1 MTMNL
6 SEHVRTRLG
15 IYLKHF
21 RTYSHGTGHNW
32 EYLFYNIL
40 HAFGFHGG
48 SASTICVSIEE
59 DGEFCF
65 KADGHFFMKDD
76 LQFLPPMMSSFSIS
90 QNGQNTVVRFKP
102 DPELFPDAIYDVQ
115 ILILIMKDYAY
126 LHSGQTIVWKDM
138 RIHYKN
144 GIKDLLLNEL
154 GVTGSILFSQ
164 NYHATVALSQNDTG
178 EVKII
183 DYLNDKRTDG
193 GVHAYALKKAVK
205 STFPDIAKAG
215 YTAVLVVFAPYEYD
229 IKFEDSTYGKI
240 GSMPK
245 MYLDDITKA
254 VAELNND

>member
-1 MTMNL
+1 MNL
-6 SEHVRTRLG
+6 AEHIRTRLG
-15 IYLKHF
+15 MYLHTF
-21 RTYSHGTGHNW
+21 RTYSGGVGHNW

-40 HAFGFHGG
+40 HAFGFYGG
-48 SASTICVSIEE
+48 SASTICISIEE

-90 QNGQNTVVRFKP
+90 QNGLDTVVRFKP
-102 DPELFPDAIYDVQ
+102 DSELWPDAVYDVQ

-126 LHSGQTIVWKDM
+126 LHPDQTVVWKDM
-138 RIHYKN
+138 RIHYKS
-144 GIKDLLLNEL
+144 GIKDLLVNEF
-154 GVTGSILFSQ
+154 GVNGDILYSV
-164 NYHATVALSQNDTG
+164 NNHATIALSQNDTG

-193 GVHAYALKKAVK
+193 GVHVYALEKAVK
-205 STFPDIAKAG
+205 SIFPDIAKAG

-229 IKFEDSTYGKI
+229 IKFEGSTYWKI

>member
-1 MTMNL
+1 MNL
-6 SEHVRTRLG
+6 SEHIRTRLG
-15 IYLKHF
+15 MYLKTF
-21 RTYSHGTGHNW
+21 RTYSGGVGHNW

-40 HAFGFHGG
+40 HAFGFYGG
-48 SASTICVSIEE
+48 SASTICVSVEE

-90 QNGQNTVVRFKP
+90 QDGLNTVVRFKP
-102 DPELFPDAIYDVQ
+102 DPELWPDTIYDVQ

-126 LHSGQTIVWKDM
+126 LHPDQIIVWKDLQ
-138 RIHYKN
+138 IHYKN
-144 GIKDLLLNEL
+144 GIKDLLVNEF
-154 GVTGSILFSQ
+154 GVTGHILFSQ
-164 NYHATVALSQNDTG
+164 NNHAAIALSQNDTG

-193 GVHAYALKKAVK
+193 GEHANALKKAVK

-215 YTAVLVVFAPYEYD
+215 YTAGLIVHAPYEHD
-229 IKFEDSTYGKI
+229 IKFEGSTYWKV